1 MVKFLARAS
10 DEKSWVGLSTQRS
23 TGCVTHGHELVE
35 VVGTSRLG
43 ERPSK
48 GGKAETEEEMIAGHI
63 RNTNTREIRLL
74 LNRLQA
80 FEQLPKTETNRSII
94 EIGIA
99 TIREKLR
106 DLSRFTSFRRGVREQ
121 A

>member
-1 MVKFLARAS
+1 
-10 DEKSWVGLSTQRS
+10 
-23 TGCVTHGHELVE
+23 
-35 VVGTSRLG
+35 
-43 ERPSK
+43 
-48 GGKAETEEEMIAGHI
+48 MIAG
-63 RNTNTREIRLL
+63 RVRKSNTQEIRLL

-106 DLSRFTSFRRGVREQ
+106 DLSRFTNYRRGVREQ

>member
-1 MVKFLARAS
+1 
-10 DEKSWVGLSTQRS
+10 
-23 TGCVTHGHELVE
+23 
-35 VVGTSRLG
+35 
-43 ERPSK
+43 
-48 GGKAETEEEMIAGHI
+48 MIAGKA
-63 RNTNTREIRLL
+63 TTQTREIRLL
-74 LNRLQA
+74 LNRLKA

-106 DLSRFTSFRRGVREQ
+106 DLSRFAGYRRGVRES

>member
-1 MVKFLARAS
+1 MWHWEA
-10 DEKSWVGLSTQRS
+10 
-23 TGCVTHGHELVE
+23 TGE
-35 VVGTSRLG
+35 
-43 ERPSK
+43 ERR
-48 GGKAETEEEMIAGHI
+48 ETELTMIAGRI
-63 RNTNTREIRLL
+63 PRTQTREIRLL
-74 LNRLQA
+74 LNRLKA

-106 DLSRFTSFRRGVREQ
+106 DLSRFVGYTRGMRET